1 MANNFIVYLLP
12 LAIGI
17 TTFLLFIIFLILN
30 HYGVLFS
37 FNSKASIF
45 PSFTSLITYLSIIIV
60 CFFSI
65 IVDYT
70 WKLVR
75 IYFNN
80 SLSSKLLLERANK
93 NQRKSFFGIS
103 SKSYTK
109 HSKDKRKDNLSLE
122 QRSKSYFESQTPKNQ
137 KLNLMFH
144 NKSPN
149 SKKNST
155 HMRRTEY
162 KI

>member
-1 MANNFIVYLLP
+1 MRTSGKVAYRKAQCLETLYLSV
-12 LAIGI
+12 
-17 TTFLLFIIFLILN
+17 FLISGLCFVID
-30 HYGVLFS
+30 YSIKLFD
-37 FNSKASIF
+37 
-45 PSFTSLITYLSIIIV
+45 L
-60 CFFSI
+60 FFS
-65 IVDYT
+65 
-70 WKLVR
+70 
-75 IYFNN
+75 N

-137 KLNLMFH
+137 KLNLLYH

-149 SKKNST
+149 SKKNSSR
-155 HMRRTEY
+155 MRRTDY